1 MCERSFRFTRNMDR
15 QDQKRLVKFVN
26 KKILSDIKPLRQV
39 GSYQDEVLRITDTNM
54 AAVYSDVET
63 TCDGA
68 CLECRYGSL
77 TDESFTFIP
86 GDIIIGGNLLPEISC
101 VAYECK
107 VRM

>member
-1 MCERSFRFTRNMDR
+1 MDR
-15 QDQKRLVKFVN
+15 QDQRGLIKFVN